1 VVAALDTFLLANLPH
16 HWGSSWDLDVH
27 MKAADWFT
35 LGIAVG
41 TLVSAG
47 VLAATALF
55 ARGALKDAKRDR
67 HIHVLSDFGRRWDDA
82 RIVEARDKQRSYTD
96 IQLADAVEKWAK
108 GGEAG
113 DIPLLLRVPN
123 FFEDL
128 ALMVELGRL
137 EVSFVARSF
146 KTMAQRE
153 WAYWELA
160 VTKLRERDKDAY
172 VEFQQLVRDLGDD
185 PERS

>member
-1 VVAALDTFLLANLPH
+1 MLAILVAEATDTPVWFL
-16 HWGSSWDLDVH
+16 
-27 MKAADWFT
+27 F
-35 LGIAVG
+35 
-41 TLVSAG
+41 
-47 VLAATALF
+47 AATVGLVLVTLALVIAAWRALGQLRVAF
-55 ARGALKDAKRDR
+55 QQLELTVEQLADARRDR